1 MYWEPEKECLD
12 REELTDL
19 QLERLQATLNRVYA
33 HVPFYR
39 KEFDSL
45 GIEPTDIKSLSDLSR
60 VPFTTKEDLRANYP
74 YGHFATPLRDVV
86 RIHASSGTTGS
97 FVAVGYSRNDLKTW
111 GTLTA
116 RILVAGGVTKDD
128 VAQIAFSYGLFT
140 GGFGLTYG
148 AERLGVSVIP
158 TAHAKIPLQ
167 IKIMQDFKSTAL
179 LCPPSIALQILEEI
193 QRSGIPRASL
203 SLKWGLF
210 GAEPWSERVRQEL
223 EDGLGITA
231 TDNYG
236 LSEIM
241 GPGVAGE
248 CLEKNGLHLAEDHFL
263 AEIIDPVTLQPVP
276 PGEMGELVVT
286 TLTKE
291 AFPMIRYR
299 TGDLTQ
305 LMPGSCPCGRT
316 GTRMRP
322 ILGRNDDIVVMRGAK
337 VFPSQIEEVLLST
350 LGRLPEYRIIIN
362 REKGVDTVTTL
373 VGLTGEGAEE
383 GLDKFRRNLEVK
395 LGIEITA
402 KLADP
407 CEFGPIEIKARRI
420 IDNRNV

>member
-1 MYWEPEKECLD
+1 MK
-12 REELTDL
+12 
-19 QLERLQATLNRVYA
+19 
-33 HVPFYR
+33 
-39 KEFDSL
+39 
-45 GIEPTDIKSLSDLSR
+45 
-60 VPFTTKEDLRANYP
+60 
-74 YGHFATPLRDVV
+74 
-86 RIHASSGTTGS
+86 
-97 FVAVGYSRNDLKTW
+97 
-111 GTLTA
+111 
-116 RILVAGGVTKDD
+116 
-128 VAQIAFSYGLFT
+128 
-140 GGFGLTYG
+140 
-148 AERLGVSVIP
+148 
-158 TAHAKIPLQ
+158 
-167 IKIMQDFKSTAL
+167 DFKSTAL

-193 QRSGIPRASL
+193 QRTGVPRASL

-223 EDGLGITA
+223 EEGLGITA

-248 CLEKNGLHLAEDHFL
+248 CLEKNGLHLNEDHFL
-263 AEIIDPVTLQPVP
+263 AEIIDPVTLQPVA

-299 TGDLTQ
+299 TGDLTR
-305 LMPGSCPCGRT
+305 LMPGNCPCGRT

-350 LGRLPEYRIIIN
+350 LGRLPEYRIIID

-373 VGLTGEGAEE
+373 VGLTGEGAQA
-383 GLDKFRRNLEVK
+383 GLDSFRENLEVK
-395 LGIEITA
+395 LGIGITA
-402 KLADP
+402 RCVDP
-407 CEFGPIEIKARRI
+407 GEFGPIEIKARRI
-420 IDNRNV
+420 IDNRNL